1 MLEGDK
7 YYGNNRARWEG
18 LRVHVA
24 IGVGRGAVFN
34 RVVKVGFIESWKKKW
49 AKMFRKWGS

>member
-34 RVVKVGFIESWKKKW
+34 RVVKVGFIESWKKKMSQ
-49 AKMFRKWGS
+49 KV